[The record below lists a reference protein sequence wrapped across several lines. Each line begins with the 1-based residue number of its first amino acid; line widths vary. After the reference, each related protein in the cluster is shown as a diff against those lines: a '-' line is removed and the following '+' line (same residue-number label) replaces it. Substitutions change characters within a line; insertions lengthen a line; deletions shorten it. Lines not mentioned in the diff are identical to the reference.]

1 MSESFVKRILT
12 AELPDADDDE
22 VTAATFSD
30 PDALPLT
37 AAQVAGMRRRV
48 GRPPGSGIKKR
59 VTLRIDADVLERYRS
74 TGEDWQTRLNADL
87 RKAAGLL

>member
-1 MSESFVKRILT
+1 MKRILM
-12 AELPDADDDE
+12 ADLSDADDDE
-22 VTAATFSD
+22 VTAAALSD

-48 GRPPGSGIKKR
+48 GRPPGSGTKKR

-74 TGEDWQTRLNADL
+74 TGEGWQTRLNADL